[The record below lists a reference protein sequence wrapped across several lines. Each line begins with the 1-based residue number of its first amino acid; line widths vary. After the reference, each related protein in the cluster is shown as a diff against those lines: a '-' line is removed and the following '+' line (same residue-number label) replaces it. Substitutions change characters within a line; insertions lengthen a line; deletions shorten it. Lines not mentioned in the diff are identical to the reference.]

1 MIVTINITGNKAKSN
16 NAAVRNTEHISV
28 PNGNQ
33 NKDIN
38 NLTTNDILSF
48 VMITNSLSDTML

>member
-1 MIVTINITGNKAKSN
+1 MIITINIKGNNAKNN

-38 NLTTNDILSF
+38 DLTTNDILSF
-48 VMITNSLSDTML
+48 VVITNSLSDTML